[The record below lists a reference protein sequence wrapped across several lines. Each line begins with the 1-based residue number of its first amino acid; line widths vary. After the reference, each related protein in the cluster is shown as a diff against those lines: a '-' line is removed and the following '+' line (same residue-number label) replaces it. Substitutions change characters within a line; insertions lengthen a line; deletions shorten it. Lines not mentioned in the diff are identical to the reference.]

1 MKSSQI
7 TIPTAAA
14 LVLLALVFALFALA
28 GNAAEYTTRPIPPR
42 TVYEVD
48 VPEYQSDMARMINAY
63 ENLSSQYLSLVQQN
77 LAMMDS
83 NDRMIL
89 QKLEIIEKKLD
100 ELAKQVNSLTAQ
112 QPAK

>member
-14 LVLLALVFALFALA
+14 LVLLALVFVLFVLV
-28 GNAAEYTTRPIPPR
+28 GHAAEYSRAPR
-42 TVYEVD
+42 VEYEVA

-63 ENLSSQYLSLVQQN
+63 ERLSEQYLTLVQQN

-89 QKLEIIEKKLD
+89 QKMEIIEKKLD

-112 QPAK
+112 QSAK